1 MKRIAIIA
9 LVSVLTAS
17 CVAKLEGLDQSPL
30 DKESESTYFKDASQM
45 EALTNYHDHI
55 TFFGPVC
62 SATKD
67 LLLAKSPS
75 TLMRGGALR
84 TTPSSGGGWEWNNL
98 ARINALLD
106 HLGNCPDEATRTLYE
121 AYGRFFR
128 AYFYYYKVRDF
139 GDVPFYDH
147 ELGVSEYNELY
158 KARDSRDYIMGKML
172 EDVDFAIANLPSGK
186 DLYHVTKW
194 TAMAFKSRFC
204 LFEGTWRKYHGN
216 TSPSSGEVY
225 GHDADY
231 YLKLAADVSSDF
243 IDNAPYSIYTTG
255 HPEIDYTH
263 VFNQPTSNETE
274 VILAK
279 SYSITLQVS
288 HFATYDTFGTASSNS
303 FSKKFVDAFLMADGS
318 RFTDRAGW
326 ETMEYYD
333 ETTGRDPRLGQ
344 IIRVPGYKR
353 EGVDSLLCADFNHGF
368 TGYQPVKYAFSWK
381 DYPSWGWGP
390 QDNDMPI
397 YRAAEVYLNYAEA
410 MAERSDV
417 HISQADLDKSI
428 KPLRDRAGMPALSLA
443 DANANPDDNYM
454 GSSAYGYDNVTGP
467 DKGVI
472 LEIRRE
478 RMVELAMEGDFRW
491 YDLMRWK
498 QGRCVDQKL
507 YGMYFPGLGSY
518 DFDHVTGKDG
528 NPHDDIY
535 IYKDAADKNNG
546 PAGVPVFH
554 VGEAPLFLTDGTSGY
569 VNPYNSIRFNGF
581 NEERDYLYPIPT
593 SELRLNQALLQNPG
607 WKDIKRK

>member
-1 MKRIAIIA
+1 MKKITIIA
-9 LVSVLTAS
+9 LACALATS
-17 CVAKLEGLDQSPL
+17 CLSSLEGLDQSPL
-30 DKESESTYFKDASQM
+30 DKVSESTFFKDASQL
-45 EALTNYHDHI
+45 ETYTNYLYQL
-55 TFFGPVC
+55 TFTGPFC
-62 SATKD
+62 TETND
-67 LLLAKSPS
+67 LLLAKSPG
-75 TLMRGGALR
+75 TRMRGGSLR
-84 TTPSSGGGWEWNNL
+84 TTPSSGGGWDWNPL

-106 HLGNCPDEATRTLYE
+106 HLGNCDDQNTRILYE

-147 ELGVSEYNELY
+147 ELGVSENDQLY
-158 KARDSRDYIMGKML
+158 KARDSRDYIMEKML
-172 EDVDFAIANLPSGK
+172 ADVDFAIANLPSEK

-216 TSPSSGEVY
+216 TSLSSGEAY
-225 GHDADY
+225 EHDADY
-231 YLKLAADVSSDF
+231 YLKLAADVSADF
-243 IDNAPYSIYTTG
+243 MEHSPYSLVNTG

-263 VFNQPTSNETE
+263 VFNQPVCPDQE

-288 HFATYDTFGTASSNS
+288 HFATYDTFGTSSANS
-303 FSKKFVDAFLMADGS
+303 FSKKFVDAFLMADGT
-318 RFTDRAGW
+318 RFTDKAGW

-344 IIRVPGYKR
+344 IIRIPGYRR

-368 TGYQPVKYAFSWK
+368 TGYQPVKYALSWK

-390 QDNDMPI
+390 QDNDLPI
-397 YRAAEVYLNYAEA
+397 YRTAEVLLNYAEA
-410 MAERSDV
+410 MAERGDAA
-417 HISQADLDKSI
+417 ISQADLDKSVNLI
-428 KPLRDRAGMPALSLA
+428 RARAGMPALVLA

-454 GSSAYGYDNVTGP
+454 GSSAYGYNNVTGAN
-467 DKGVI
+467 KGII

-478 RMVELAMEGDFRW
+478 RMIELAMEGDFRW

-507 YGMYFPGLGSY
+507 YGMYFPSLGSF
-518 DFDHVTGKDG
+518 DFDRVADKDG
-528 NPHDDIY
+528 VLHDDIY
-535 IYKDAADKNNG
+535 LYSDDADKNNG
-546 PAGVPVFH
+546 PAGVPAFH
-554 VGEAPLFLTDGTSGY
+554 VGEAPLFLTGNTSGY
-569 VNPYNSIRFNGF
+569 VNPYKSVKFNGF
-581 NEERDYLYPIPT
+581 NEERDYLNPLPI
-593 SELRLNQALLQNPG
+593 SELRLNTALVQNPG
-607 WKDIKRK
+607 WKDIKR

>member
-1 MKRIAIIA
+1 MKKII
-9 LVSVLTAS
+9 LFSLIVVLAAS
-17 CVAKLEGLDQSPL
+17 CLDKIEGLDQSPL
-30 DKESESTYFKDASQM
+30 DKESESTFFKDASQL
-45 EALTNYHDHI
+45 EAYTNYMYQL
-55 TFFGPVC
+55 TFHGPFC
-62 SATKD
+62 TGTND

-75 TLMRGGALR
+75 SLLRGGSLR
-84 TTPSSGGGWEWNNL
+84 TTPSSGGGWDWNSL

-106 HLGNCPDEATRTLYE
+106 HLGNCGDENLRTLYE

-147 ELGVSEYNELY
+147 ELGVSEDQELY
-158 KARDSRDYIMGKML
+158 KPRDSRDFIMEKMI
-172 EDVDFAIANLPSGK
+172 EDVDFAIANLPEAKS
-186 DLYHVTKW
+186 LYRVTKW

-216 TSPSSGEVY
+216 VSPSSGETY
-225 GHDADY
+225 GHNADY

-243 IDNAPYSIYTTG
+243 IDNSPYSIYSTG

-263 VFNQPTSNETE
+263 VFNQPTSNEEE

-303 FSKKFVDAFLMADGS
+303 FSKKFVDSFLMADGS
-318 RFTDRAGW
+318 RFTDREGW
-326 ETMEYYD
+326 ETMQYYD

-368 TGYQPVKYAFSWK
+368 TGYQPVKYALSWK

-390 QDNDMPI
+390 QDNDLPI

-417 HISQADLDKSI
+417 SISQSDLDKSI
-428 KPLRDRAGMPALSLA
+428 GPLRSRAGMPSLSLA
-443 DANANPDDNYM
+443 EANTNPDNKYM
-454 GSSAYGYDNVTGP
+454 GSSSYGYDNV
-467 DKGVI
+467 KGANKGII

-498 QGRCVDQKL
+498 QGRCVDQKIC
-507 YGMYFPGLGSY
+507 GMYFPGPGAY
-518 DFDHVTGKDG
+518 DFDHIAGKDG
-528 NPHDDIY
+528 SMHYDIY
-535 IYKDAADKNNG
+535 IYSNAADKDKC
-546 PAGVPVFH
+546 PEGVPAFKL
-554 VGEAPLFLTDGTSGY
+554 GEAPLLLTEDTYGY
-569 VNPYNSIRFNGF
+569 VNPYSNIRFNGF
-581 NEERDYLYPIPT
+581 NEERDYLYPIPI
-593 SELRLNQALLQNPG
+593 SELRLNTALRQNPG
-607 WKDIKRK
+607 WKDIKR